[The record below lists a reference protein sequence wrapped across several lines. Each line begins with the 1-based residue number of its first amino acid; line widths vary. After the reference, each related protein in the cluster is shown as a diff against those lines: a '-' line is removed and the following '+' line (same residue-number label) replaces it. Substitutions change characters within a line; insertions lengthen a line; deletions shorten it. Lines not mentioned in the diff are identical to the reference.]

1 MADNCGNSTN
11 LIRKRTMK
19 KSELKNIIKECVKE
33 VIFEEGVLSG
43 IITEV
48 VGGLHASS
56 PRLSESSAPPSV
68 SQPRANA
75 VKQEVLRAVAGPR
88 YEDLKKRFSNPGLF
102 EGTSPIPDG
111 KGNGPLS
118 GISAGDPGLDISALP
133 GAGSWA
139 AIAAGKK
146 R

>member
-48 VGGLHASS
+48 VGGLHASP

-88 YEDLKKRFSNPGLF
+88 YEDLKKGFPTLVCLR
-102 EGTSPIPDG
+102 E
-111 KGNGPLS
+111 PLQFQTEKEMDLS
-118 GISAGDPGLDISALP
+118 LEYQQGIRD
-133 GAGSWA
+133 
-139 AIAAGKK
+139 
-146 R
+146 